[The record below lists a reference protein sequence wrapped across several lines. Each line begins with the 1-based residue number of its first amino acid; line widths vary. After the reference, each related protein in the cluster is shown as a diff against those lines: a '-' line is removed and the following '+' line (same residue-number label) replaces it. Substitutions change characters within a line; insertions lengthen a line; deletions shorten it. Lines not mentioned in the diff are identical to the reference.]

1 MRTEKNSVKTLIKK
15 AFFDLL
21 SEKDYAEIT
30 VSDLVNKAQIARMSF
45 YRNFNNIDDV
55 IDSIADDRMQD
66 FENSVLPVIEENS
79 ERKWREYLFAMF
91 YRFIELQKEIGIPFT
106 EFEKKRTS
114 SNVIMLRVQ
123 EKISQA
129 ERNLPAETLAEK
141 YIPIG
146 KIDLIHGIA
155 RKWATSGMQE
165 TPEEVIELIMSIITK
180 F

>member
-1 MRTEKNSVKTLIKK
+1 MNEEKQSVKTRIKK

-21 SEKDYAEIT
+21 SEKDYTEIT
-30 VSDLVNKAQIARMSF
+30 VSDLVNRAQVARMSF

-55 IDSIADDRMQD
+55 VGSIADDRIQD
-66 FENSVLPVIEENS
+66 FEYSVLPVIEENS

-91 YRFIELQKEIGIPFT
+91 YRFIELQKEIGLPFA
-106 EFEKKRTS
+106 EFEKKRAAGS
-114 SNVIMLRVQ
+114 ILMFRVQ

-129 ERNLPAETLAEK
+129 EQNLPAATLAEK

-146 KIDLIHGIA
+146 KIDMIHGIA
-155 RKWATSGMQE
+155 RKWAISGMQE
-165 TPEEVIELIMSIITK
+165 TPEEMVDFIMSVIMK